1 MILRKNHLFLLLAL
15 FGIGV
20 MTRYVF
26 RDINLDLDLLRESLE
41 NMPVVVM
48 ENLEFEREI
57 SGELWQVRVP
67 LAERRDEMVEVRSVD
82 VRRRLADGK
91 EWFFLGSR
99 GVYSEAAESADL
111 TRLLGTLET
120 DARVLN
126 LESPGLS
133 WTRSENVFL
142 FPMGLSIYDAEFILE
157 TDLASLDAS
166 GVMALDKGAVV
177 RWKKLTSESE

>member
-1 MILRKNHLFLLLAL
+1 MVIKKSHLFLLLAL

-20 MTRYVF
+20 MVRYVF

-67 LAERRDEMVEVRSVD
+67 VAERRDKMIELHSMD
-82 VRRRLADGK
+82 VRRKLADGK

-99 GVYSEAAESADL
+99 GVYSEAAESADV

-120 DARVLN
+120 GARVLN
-126 LESPGLS
+126 LESPFLS
-133 WTRSENVFL
+133 WSRSENVFL
-142 FPMGLSIYDAEFILE
+142 FPMGLSIYDAELILE
-157 TDLASLDAS
+157 TELASLDAQ
-166 GVMALDKGAVV
+166 GVMELNNGVI
-177 RWKKLTSESE
+177 RWRKIAE